1 MNIPMTFS
9 IVAVDQENKEVGFA
23 IASCAWNAGMVC
35 RAKPEIGAMASQ
47 AQGRL
52 FLLDAFFE
60 QLEKN
65 KSLEDIMAHFRV
77 IDEGIESRQIGMIT
91 FAGES
96 FAFTGENCPF
106 WAGHKTGKN
115 YSCQGNILVGPEV
128 IDNMVAAFESTK
140 GTLTA
145 RLFAALKAGDDAGG
159 DARGKQ
165 SAKLFV
171 CRVSG
176 GMIGDGIITNFTIED
191 NNEPVREI
199 GRLLAV
205 ENNLRTL
212 YGFYGQLQ
220 KAESNSDKV
229 KVLDQAAEFLK
240 DKEEAR
246 YIDIFE
252 ELATT
257 YFQLGANE
265 KAVTYFRK
273 YLKIAPRMVQ
283 SFKQHAKKI
292 GLPDDLLQAILK

>member
-1 MNIPMTFS
+1 MTFS
-9 IVAVDQENKEVGFA
+9 IVAVDQEKKEVEFA

-35 RAKPEIGAMASQ
+35 LAKPEIGAMASQ

-60 QLEKN
+60 QLEQK
-65 KSLEDIMAHFRV
+65 KSVEEIMVHFRE
-77 IDEGIESRQIGMIT
+77 IDEGIESRQIGMVIFT
-91 FAGES
+91 GES
-96 FAFTGENCPF
+96 FGFTGENCTI
-106 WAGHKTGKN
+106 WAGHKTGNN

-128 IDNMVAAFESTK
+128 INNMAAAFESTQ
-140 GTLTA
+140 GTLTEK
-145 RLFAALKAGDDAGG
+145 LYAALKAGDDAGG

-165 SAKLFV
+165 SAKLYV

-176 GMIGDGIITNFTIED
+176 GMLGDGIITNYTIED
-191 NNEPVREI
+191 HNEPVKEI
-199 GRLLAV
+199 GRLLSV

-220 KAESNSDKV
+220 KAESNSDKI

-252 ELATT
+252 EVATS
-257 YFQLGANE
+257 YYQLGETN

-273 YLKIAPRMVQ
+273 YLKIAPKMVRAFRQ
-283 SFKQHAKKI
+283 TAKKMD
-292 GLPDDLLQAILK
+292 LPDDLLQAILK